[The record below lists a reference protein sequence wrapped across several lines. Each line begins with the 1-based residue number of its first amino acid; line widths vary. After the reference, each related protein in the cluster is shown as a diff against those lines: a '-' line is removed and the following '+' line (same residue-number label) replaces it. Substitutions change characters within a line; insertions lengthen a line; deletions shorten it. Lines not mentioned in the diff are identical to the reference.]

1 MLLPEARCMGWRQAR
16 SCGCYLSSGAA
27 ALPMTSSQRL
37 KRQFSAALLQAR
49 GPGTP
54 YLC

>member
-1 MLLPEARCMGWRQAR
+1 MGLRQAR

-37 KRQFSAALLQAR
+37 KRQFSSALLQAR
-49 GPGTP
+49 AANAPFGWRVHCTSN
-54 YLC
+54 